1 MTAEIVLPGDDLH
14 ATLAYFEE
22 LGFRVD
28 AISPA
33 DDPVTAVVSGH
44 GLRIRFVRGAS
55 GDPGVIRVAGV
66 AAETLVAPNGTRIER
81 VAADPPIAM
90 PALDAKLSIARAGG
104 DWHVGRAGMRYRD
117 LVPGR
122 YGGRYIASHIQIRDG
137 GPVPDYVHFHKI
149 RFQLIYCYRC
159 WVRVVYED
167 AGPPF
172 VMEPGDCVLQPPEI
186 RHRVLES
193 SPGLEVVEISCP
205 GSHDT
210 FADHELALPTPG
222 IRERT
227 YGGQRFVRHVARDA
241 MWTDG
246 VRDLGIAAAT
256 GGLATA
262 RVIRRAARRD
272 AVHAGEIAVM
282 FVLAGDVSF
291 AHAGETVRLAR
302 ADTVAVPASLPYSLV
317 DPSDDLE
324 LLEVTVGKL

>member
-1 MTAEIVLPGDDLH
+1 VTAEIVLPCADLN
-14 ATLAYFEE
+14 ATLAFFEE

-33 DDPVTAVVSGH
+33 DDPATAVVSGH
-44 GLRIRFVRGAS
+44 GLRIRFARGAS
-55 GDPGVIRVAGV
+55 GDPGLIRLCGRE
-66 AAETLVAPNGTRIER
+66 AAPLVAPNGTRIER

-90 PALDAKLSIARAGG
+90 PPLDASLAIVRADG

-122 YGGRYIASHIQIRDG
+122 YGGRYIASHIQIPDG

-149 RFQLIYCYRC
+149 RFQLIYCYRG

-172 VMEPGDCVLQPPEI
+172 VLEPGDCVLQPPEI

-193 SPGLEVVEISCP
+193 SPGLEVIEISCP
-205 GSHDT
+205 ASHDT
-210 FADHELALPTPG
+210 FADHALALPTRD

-241 MWTDG
+241 VWVDH

-256 GGLATA
+256 AGLATA

-272 AVHAGEIAVM
+272 AVHDGEIAVM
-282 FVLAGDVSF
+282 FVLAGDVGF
-291 AHAGETVRLAR
+291 THAGGTLRLAR

-324 LLEVTVGKL
+324 LLEVAVGKL